1 MTVKR
6 TVALVFTAVF
16 TVLVCLSFFMGLHSV
31 PDMTDGFEPV
41 TMLPEINQGFTY
53 TQQLN
58 PEKDGLKAVYFLF
71 GRYNHNSRPMV
82 FVTMRDDQGHTIQE
96 WQINADVIRDNYY
109 HAIELSSPIMD
120 SAGKTYYIDFT
131 SDALYGDGVTIFCNP
146 DGTGCT
152 SMGVDFGDTMC
163 YRMSFESP
171 AATPSKI
178 LYFTV
183 SLAIVLG
190 VGISAFIFHKSEWT
204 VRMYK
209 AMAPAFLFAYMFLI
223 HSPIEFFLM
232 NAGEF
237 EFILSDF
244 VLEFVVTAIVI
255 SVGAAGVI
263 ALLPG
268 KVFDAVFGLVMG
280 IDLAM
285 YVQLNFLNRNLGLMD
300 GSEMGFSSA
309 DIAVNAVIWAVLII
323 LPIVIVFIVRNNKG
337 QTAVIFACLALLV
350 MQLTS
355 LTAAMVQSPKS
366 AFSRFDYEQYYLSA
380 NDQFTV
386 SANNN
391 VIIIILDAYSN
402 AYLEECLETY
412 PEVADI
418 LKDFT
423 YYNNADCH
431 YEGSV
436 YSINYLIS
444 GTEFD
449 PSVSLN
455 EWFSYAWDNERNNN
469 FYDRLAEQGYRFNL
483 YSNEFD
489 YLNNEAKNDALGKIS
504 NLEVMDCEFVVHDD
518 VVRNML
524 IRSSEFRFCPLFLK
538 DDFYFTGEDYT
549 GALDVL
555 SRDNSLGVNTH
566 FILGDAEFYDMLLSS
581 GLQTDDSS
589 NYFIMQ
595 HLFGVHT
602 PLSVD
607 ADCRNAAAPTLVE
620 TERGCWVLVEEY
632 LNQLKALGVYDNSTI
647 IITADHGVTWGY
659 ENAQPIFFIKPFG
672 QVQDAFNVTN
682 APISATDMMPTVIY
696 LAGGEYSDLG
706 TTIFE
711 HTDDELRERTYYA
724 RAFDED
730 LPRVPKLNSPGTSEI
745 NCFYAYT
752 YTGDLS
758 DLHATGANGPTAIL
772 HWTDTFY

>member
-16 TVLVCLSFFMGLHSV
+16 TALVCLSFFTGLHSV

-41 TMLPEINQGFTY
+41 SMLPEINQGFTY

-58 PEKDGLKAVYFLF
+58 PEKDGLKAVYFIF
-71 GRYNHNSRPMV
+71 GRYNTTSRPTV
-82 FVTMRDDQGHTIQE
+82 FVTLRDDQGQTIEE

-146 DGTGCT
+146 DGTGC
-152 SMGVDFGDTMC
+152 SSDGVDFGQTMC

-178 LYFTV
+178 LYFAV
-183 SLAIVLG
+183 SLAIILG
-190 VGISAFIFHKSEWT
+190 VGVSAFIFHKSEWT

-209 AMAPAFLFAYMFLI
+209 SMAPAFLLTYMFLI

-232 NAGEF
+232 NAGEL

-255 SVGAAGVI
+255 SVGVAGI
-263 ALLPG
+263 MALFPG
-268 KVFDAVFGLVMG
+268 KAFNVVFGLVMG

-337 QTAVIFACLALLV
+337 QTVIVFACLALLA

-355 LTAAMVQSPKS
+355 LTVTLFQSPKN
-366 AFSRFDYEQYYLSA
+366 AFSRFDFEQYYLSG

-391 VIIIILDAYSN
+391 IIVILLDAYSN
-402 AYLEECLETY
+402 SYIDECLETY

-431 YEGSV
+431 YESSV
-436 YSINYLIS
+436 YSVNYMIS

-449 PSVSLN
+449 PTISLN

-483 YSNEFD
+483 YTNEFTFVT
-489 YLNNEAKNDALGKIS
+489 NEARHDALGKIS

-538 DDFYFTGEDYT
+538 DDFYFTGDDFT

-555 SRDNSLGVNTH
+555 SRDDSRTVNTH
-566 FILGDAEFYDMLLSS
+566 IILGNAEYYDTLLAS
-581 GLQTDDSS
+581 GLQTDDSA
-589 NYFIMQ
+589 NYFILQ
-595 HLFGVHT
+595 HMYGVHT

-607 ADCRNAAAPTLVE
+607 ADCRNASDPTLLE

-632 LNQLKALGVYDNSTI
+632 LNQLKELGVYDNSTI
-647 IITADHGVTWGY
+647 IITADHGRPWGY
-659 ENAQPIFFIKPFG
+659 EDAQPIYFIKPFG

-682 APISATDMMPTVIY
+682 APISETDMMPTVIY

-706 TTIFE
+706 TSIFD
-711 HTDDELRERTYYA
+711 HTQDEQRERTYYL
-724 RAFDED
+724 RCFDDEF
-730 LPRVPKLNSPGTSEI
+730 PEVPKVFSTGMSDL

-752 YTGDLS
+752 YTGDIS
-758 DLHATGANGPTAIL
+758 DLRETGDNGPTDRL
-772 HWTDTFY
+772 PWTDTFY